1 MEEEADP
8 FTRLQVLESRLFGVV
23 DEVLQLDSSSSLL
36 HLLQTLLEQFVTKRC
51 VIIRSARVV
60 SGGSLFQLYT
70 RLEAKCVESENVAF
84 MLGLARVCFWPD
96 EAWFLGDVSFFLH
109 PEGEESYEDEA
120 RNAMLALFADS
131 LFSPFKELDSMR
143 SIRLSVLRVFEQFQD
158 EVMCQNFCLHL
169 IDLAVASL
177 FPQIEVWSHLVET
190 REEEL
195 SSDSCVC

>member
-1 MEEEADP
+1 MEEDSDP

-36 HLLQTLLEQFVTKRC
+36 RLLQTLLEKWVHGRGLM
-51 VIIRSARVV
+51 IRSARIL

-70 RLEAKCVESENVAF
+70 LLETKCVQSENVAF
-84 MLGLARVCFWPD
+84 MLGLIRVCFWPE

-131 LFSPFKELDSMR
+131 LLSPFKGLDSMR

-177 FPQIEVWSHLVET
+177 FPQIEVWSHLVEAKD
-190 REEEL
+190 EEL
-195 SSDSCVC
+195 SSE